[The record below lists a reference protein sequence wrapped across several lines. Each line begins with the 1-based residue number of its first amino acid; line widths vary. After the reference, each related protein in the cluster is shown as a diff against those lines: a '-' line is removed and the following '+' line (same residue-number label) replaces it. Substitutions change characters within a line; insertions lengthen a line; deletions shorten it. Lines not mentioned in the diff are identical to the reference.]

1 MLKNY
6 LNDKNCAFCGKRF
19 DINKKRLI
27 QSIKRD
33 ELIAKLNIR
42 RNDLI
47 VCKACITEANKN

>member
-1 MLKNY
+1 MKNY

-19 DINKKRLI
+19 DINKKKLI
-27 QSIKRD
+27 QSVKRD